1 MANLSRLVEAK
12 VEFQWDGSSWTD
24 ETANLV
30 SVSGAYEYFPPGESY
45 QSGKSI
51 IQQATVVL
59 DNKSFRYSSWHPS
72 SILYAY
78 RTQGGAYHRRCRIQ
92 VRIDNGSW
100 QTLFVGFIKQ
110 PDDAYARGQ
119 VVFRVWDIGEML
131 RDKHSTPVLE
141 NLYEHQLVIHYLNN
155 VAGLS
160 DGVDYRSP
168 ALAASQGLPATI
180 DASTQQ
186 IRYSWLDD
194 ESIWDELSDIAQASG
209 SRLFV
214 DQAGMIHFE
223 KGWHWTLLA
232 GQSSETLS
240 EDQWQDFE
248 PVHDDKAFYDE
259 VVVTYVSRIP
269 GDSQA
274 AVWELREPKL
284 IPPQTIETITAR
296 FQYPARAISYPL
308 PNDDYFLQFLDGRD
322 ATASGEV
329 VAEFE
334 MYGQQAIISIHN
346 TFSQPL
352 VFSKAKIVGTP
363 LLGAP
368 SEQAKRTTGSGF
380 RRTLEVRNNPY
391 MQSKVQADSVAS
403 FLAWWYE
410 KSKFTYRLTGVAGK
424 PTRKLGNRVVVKA
437 DGVTLDGLIIRLQWG
452 ITVRERTFAYIQDM
466 TMVENVFPSDYFIV
480 GTSTL
485 GGGRV
490 LWH

>member
-59 DNKSFRYSSWHPS
+59 DNKNFRYSSWHPS

-223 KGWHWTLLA
+223 KGWHWTL
-232 GQSSETLS
+232 
-240 EDQWQDFE
+240 
-248 PVHDDKAFYDE
+248 
-259 VVVTYVSRIP
+259 
-269 GDSQA
+269 
-274 AVWELREPKL
+274 
-284 IPPQTIETITAR
+284 
-296 FQYPARAISYPL
+296 
-308 PNDDYFLQFLDGRD
+308 
-322 ATASGEV
+322 
-329 VAEFE
+329 
-334 MYGQQAIISIHN
+334 
-346 TFSQPL
+346 
-352 VFSKAKIVGTP
+352 
-363 LLGAP
+363 
-368 SEQAKRTTGSGF
+368 
-380 RRTLEVRNNPY
+380 
-391 MQSKVQADSVAS
+391 
-403 FLAWWYE
+403 
-410 KSKFTYRLTGVAGK
+410 
-424 PTRKLGNRVVVKA
+424 
-437 DGVTLDGLIIRLQWG
+437 
-452 ITVRERTFAYIQDM
+452 
-466 TMVENVFPSDYFIV
+466 
-480 GTSTL
+480 
-485 GGGRV
+485 
-490 LWH
+490 